1 MALPLTFNFIT
12 NIIEV
17 PSPDTTLDI
26 QYLLNQVRN
35 AEDELTASGIVYNE
49 PPIVYSKIADAVGK
63 DDIGGGVFTGITLRL
78 LNNWQV
84 RFEAR
89 PGPTYVQV
97 SVTGGNLVGGLAG
110 NPIAT
115 TAFTQVKQ
123 VSSAASTIAVP
134 ATADEQTNLRYLV
147 ESLRGAHGATGTVY
161 YWDPFGGSDSAT
173 GLTPATAVKT
183 FSKAHSL
190 VTAGNYDVINCLSTD
205 ASGITTVTETLSITK
220 NTLKVRGP
228 GYTFQLKP
236 TVTTADTLVINAN
249 TVEVAGLY
257 ISTAAT
263 GTKNAVTIT
272 GNNNS
277 VRDSWIANVMGNGIE
292 LTTSAANKVTG
303 CAIEHCGL
311 SATGNGI
318 KLGNSATE
326 AVISRCIIFD
336 NVNGISLAGTGLAEN
351 IVDNNIIYNH
361 TGYGVT
367 VGSGVLRTHIRGGNT
382 FNKNTAGDT
391 QNLGTNTFIESIAG
405 GATASQIAAAVW
417 DEVITGHLTASTTGR
432 TLSDAKKKATLASL
446 K

>member
-1 MALPLTFNFIT
+1 MALPLKFNFLT
-12 NIIEV
+12 SIIEV

-49 PPIVYSKIADAVGK
+49 PPIVYNKIADAVGK
-63 DDIGGGVFTGITLRL
+63 DDIGGGVFTGITIRL

-84 RFEAR
+84 QFEAR

-123 VSSAASTIAVP
+123 VSSASSTIAVP
-134 ATADEQTNLRYLV
+134 ATADEQTNLRYLI
-147 ESLRGAHGATGTVY
+147 ESLHGQHGGTGTIF
-161 YWDPFGGSDSAT
+161 YWNPYGGSDGNDGKKPT
-173 GLTPATAVKT
+173 TAVKT

-190 VTAGNYDVINCLSTD
+190 AVDGNYDVINCLSAD
-205 ASGITTVTETLSITK
+205 PSGITTVDEALNITK
-220 NTLKVRGP
+220 KTLKVRGP
-228 GYTFQLKP
+228 GYTFQIKP
-236 TVTTADTLVINAN
+236 TATTADTIIINAN
-249 TVEVAGLY
+249 HVEVAGLY
-257 ISTAAT
+257 ISTATT

-277 VRDSWIANVMGNGIE
+277 VRDSWIANVQGNGIA
-292 LTTSAANKVTG
+292 LTTSAANKVIG
-303 CAIEHCGL
+303 CVIEHCGL
-311 SATGNGI
+311 SATGDGI
-318 KLGNSATE
+318 KLGNSTTE
-326 AVISRCIIFD
+326 AFISRCIIFD
-336 NVNGISLAGTGLAEN
+336 NVNGVSLAGTGLAEN

-405 GATASQIAAAVW
+405 GATPSQIAAAVW

-432 TLSDAKKKATLASL
+432 TLSDAKKRATLASL

>member
-1 MALPLTFNFIT
+1 MALLLQFNFVT
-12 NIIEV
+12 NIITV
-17 PSPDTTLDI
+17 PSPDTSLDI
-26 QYLLNQVRN
+26 QYLINQVRDN
-35 AEDELTASGIVYNE
+35 EDELNPGIVYA
-49 PPIVYSKIADAVGK
+49 KIADASGK
-63 DDIGGGVFTGITLRL
+63 DDIGGGVFTGITVKL
-78 LNNWQV
+78 LNNWRV
-84 RFEAR
+84 MFEAR
-89 PGPTYVQV
+89 PGPTTVQV
-97 SVTGGNLVGGLAG
+97 TITGGNLVGGLAG
-110 NPIAT
+110 NPIAAS
-115 TAFTQVKQ
+115 AFTQVKQ
-123 VSSAASTIAVP
+123 VSSASSTIAVP
-134 ATADEQTNLRYLV
+134 STASDQTNLRYLV
-147 ESLRGAHGATGTVY
+147 ESLHGQHGGTGTIF
-161 YWDPFGGSDSAT
+161 YWNPFGGSDSNDGKQPT
-173 GLTPATAVKT
+173 TAVKT
-183 FSKAHSL
+183 FAQAQSL
-190 VTAGNYDVINCLSTD
+190 AVDGNYDVINCLSSD
-205 ASGITTVTETLSITK
+205 PSGITTVTETLNITK

-236 TVTTADTLVINAN
+236 TAATADTVIINAN
-249 TVEVAGLY
+249 SVEVAGLY
-257 ISTAAT
+257 ISTATT

-277 VRDSWIANVMGNGIE
+277 VRDSWIVNVRGNGIE

-318 KLGNSATE
+318 KLGNTVTE
-326 AVISRCIIFD
+326 TVISRSIIFD

-405 GATASQIAAAVW
+405 GATPTQIAAAVW
-417 DEVITGHLTASTTGR
+417 DEVITGHLTASTTGK
-432 TLSDAKKKATLASL
+432 TLKDAKTKATLASL